1 MFCCIRLFRSLFL
14 TKPEPLRDVSF
25 ITNVKERKIL
35 TDAIITVNSIEGG
48 WDMLRRGENT
58 MIKYKL
64 NSDLHTEDS
73 LYSTL
78 QILEHITDDWSSWLE
93 KRTKRQETD
102 DTNRRYINAWIQ
114 SHHYTYKTNNFIL
127 FSYLDHFLRYNIDMS
142 PIDMQ
147 GCGATDLIFAIECVI
162 AKVNIKESEFFKEYL
177 EEVCNGSEDEYQ
189 KTDAYKVEV
198 YTKIVNINI
207 PSDYE
212 LSKELMD
219 RHKEFISRFYE
230 KRDEI
235 YAIYK
240 KQINE
245 LRAAIVKG
253 ELVPLQNAMRNPN
266 NQPKI
271 CKSLEYLV
279 AIGIEEELLS
289 KKLNSALPE

>member
-1 MFCCIRLFRSLFL
+1 MYCCTRAFRSFFL
-14 TKPEPLRDVSF
+14 KKSEPDRDVSF
-25 ITNVKERKIL
+25 ITNVRERKIL
-35 TDAIITVNSIEGG
+35 TDAIVTVNSIEGG

-58 MIKYKL
+58 MISHYL

-78 QILEHITDDWSSWLE
+78 QILEHITDNWSSWVE
-93 KRTKRQETD
+93 KRTERQNTD
-102 DTNRRYINAWIQ
+102 ATNRLYINSWIQ
-114 SHHYTYKTNNFIL
+114 THQYTEKTNNFIL

-162 AKVNIKESEFFKEYL
+162 AKVNIKESELFKEYS
-177 EEVCNGSEDEYQ
+177 EEVDNGSEEEYQ

-198 YTKIVNINI
+198 YNKIVNINI

-219 RHKEFISRFYE
+219 RHKEFISTFNE
-230 KRDEI
+230 KRDEL
-235 YAIYK
+235 YATYK
-240 KQINE
+240 NQITE

-253 ELVPLQNAMRNPN
+253 ELVPLQNAMRNPS
-266 NQPKI
+266 NQNKI
-271 CKSLEYLV
+271 RNSLEYLV

-289 KKLNSALPE
+289 NKI